1 VDIVFPP
8 GYDDIPEEFWQEM
21 AMWERAS
28 DEDFARWIAEIEGEQ
43 RCDEEKSGG

>member
-21 AMWERAS
+21 AMWDKAS
-28 DEDFARWIAEIEGEQ
+28 DEALELVERMAKEW
-43 RCDEEKSGG
+43 EEKDAAR